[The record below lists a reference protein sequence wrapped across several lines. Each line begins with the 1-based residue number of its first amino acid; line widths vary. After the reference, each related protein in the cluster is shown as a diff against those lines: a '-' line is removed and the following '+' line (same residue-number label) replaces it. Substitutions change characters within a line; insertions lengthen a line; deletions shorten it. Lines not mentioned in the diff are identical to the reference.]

1 MSQDIITGISVIQR
15 SHFWWA
21 APIFRVSHILQHADG
36 RRGTIC
42 LCMTEGATEPAGVA
56 QLCGEPVWQFIKGV
70 PRHGWIACKPSVRQF
85 VTVEGKE
92 VDLFHNTYDW
102 QVQYVEMRYQEPGTN
117 QQRVQHGMD
126 DRYATLMALND
137 PSLNDEQRAAV
148 FGNLR
153 IRGVIY

>member
-15 SHFWWA
+15 SQFWQV

-36 RRGTIC
+36 RRGSIC
-42 LCMTEGATEPAGVA
+42 LCMTEGREEPANVA
-56 QLCGEPVWQFIKGV
+56 AICGEPVWQFVKGD

-85 VTVEGKE
+85 VTVEGKQ

-102 QVQYVEMRYQEPGTN
+102 QVQYVEMVHQEPGPN
-117 QQRVQHGMD
+117 QQHLQHD
-126 DRYATLMALND
+126 ADNRYATLMALND
-137 PSLNDEQRAAV
+137 PELNDEQRAAV